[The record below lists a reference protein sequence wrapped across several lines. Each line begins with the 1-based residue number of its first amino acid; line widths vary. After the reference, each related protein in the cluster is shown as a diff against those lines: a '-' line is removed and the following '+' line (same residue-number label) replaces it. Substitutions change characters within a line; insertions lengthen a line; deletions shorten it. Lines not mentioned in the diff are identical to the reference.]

1 LGKRLAEQFE
11 AGVPPAVCRSLGQSS
26 NLRVVG
32 CSGAEVGSRVTPLL
46 RVTPTGLRLTMRA
59 SGSTPAGVQIV
70 VRESAV
76 LGRGIQNPVALA
88 VAWGDLVGS

>member
-1 LGKRLAEQFE
+1 
-11 AGVPPAVCRSLGQSS
+11 
-26 NLRVVG
+26 
-32 CSGAEVGSRVTPLL
+32 
-46 RVTPTGLRLTMRA
+46 MRA